1 MPLFRDLSKK
11 KLIFWQ
17 FHEQFSHQFT
27 SNKVAVKMFEEFLAI
42 KTIDY
47 LVYVIFPSWIWNLRI
62 LGSICQLWGAGN
74 NRLSSKLDILITV
87 CLKVNWRDFEWTRND
102 AILVWSWAHTLILM
116 WVVQPASLLFRAV
129 VVFLIDKMV
138 VVINVLFFETDFS
151 KKSGRSAGRRRH
163 DDQKLSSIFRQM
175 NVFIHDHHC

>member
-1 MPLFRDLSKK
+1 
-11 KLIFWQ
+11 
-17 FHEQFSHQFT
+17 
-27 SNKVAVKMFEEFLAI
+27 MFEEFLAI

-47 LVYVIFPSWIWNLRI
+47 LVYVIFPSLIWNLRI
-62 LGSICQLWGAGN
+62 LGSCICQLWGAGN
-74 NRLSSKLDILITV
+74 NHLSSKLDILITV
-87 CLKVNWRDFEWTRND
+87 CLKVNWRDFEWTQND

-151 KKSGRSAGRRRH
+151 KKSGRPVAVAMM
-163 DDQKLSSIFRQM
+163 KNFRQFFVKWTCVHSWSSM
-175 NVFIHDHHC
+175 LNVFFLDLQYFNGKEMVIHDFSWPTWQSH